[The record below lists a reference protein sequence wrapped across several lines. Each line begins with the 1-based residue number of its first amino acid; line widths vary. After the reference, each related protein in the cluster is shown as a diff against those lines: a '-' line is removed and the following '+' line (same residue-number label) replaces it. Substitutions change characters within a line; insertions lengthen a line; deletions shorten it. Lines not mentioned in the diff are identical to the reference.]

1 MSDDEDEGEDEK
13 DSDDDGVIDNDN
25 AYEDEAVPPGSA
37 LCLASN
43 KGV

>member
-13 DSDDDGVIDNDN
+13 DDND
-25 AYEDEAVPPGSA
+25 DEAVPPGSA
-37 LCLASN
+37 LRLSNN

>member
-1 MSDDEDEGEDEK
+1 MSDDEYEGEDEM
-13 DSDDDGVIDNDN
+13 DGDDDGVIDND
-25 AYEDEAVPPGSA
+25 DEAVPPGSA